1 MYYAHFGLNEAPFR
15 ITPNTEVFFAGGNRG
30 AILDALIYAIG
41 QGEGIVKVTGEVGT
55 GKTMLCNMLQS
66 RLPAHIETVYLAHPS
81 VSPEEILHAIAFE
94 LQLKVARDANRME
107 IMQAL
112 YSYLLERHAQN
123 KQVVIFVEESQNM
136 PIATLEEVRLLS
148 NLETGKHKLLQIVLF
163 GQPELDENL
172 RQPHIRQL
180 RERITHSF
188 ALPPLAVQEIGE
200 YLMFR
205 MRAVGYRGPDL
216 FSAPVVKR
224 IAQASAGLTRR
235 INLIADKALLAAFSE
250 NTHTVQPKHVAAAI
264 RDSEFA
270 RDPATAM
277 DSRKRWLIVA
287 ATALL
292 ACGAAFYWAMR
303 QTPPPA
309 PVSQNRPV
317 APAVAPAG
325 ATQPQAPASSAATPP
340 PENAATATVFD
351 AQPASG
357 DLPHTLP
364 LSRRERGENAPRGTF
379 PSASD
384 KGARHEGTN
393 ADVRADIRPTA
404 THPPLPAG
412 EGPGVREQVSVRNT
426 SVAPA
431 QQPAGPV
438 PVAAVAEAAADSP
451 ETTSNQP
458 DMLLERIA
466 ATRAWLEREA
476 PQTHSIQL
484 LGSENARQLKDHLSS
499 LSKSVEISKIYV
511 YRTVAAQKPFLTVL
525 YGSFGSREAAQNA
538 LDRLPQ
544 SLKAFKPYLRT
555 VQGIREEMSRNK
567 TL

>member
-66 RLPAHIETVYLAHPS
+66 RLPPDIETVYLAHPS

-107 IMQAL
+107 VMQAL

-188 ALPPLAVQEIGE
+188 ALPPLSAHEIGE

-270 RDPATAM
+270 RDAATVW
-277 DSRKRWLIVA
+277 DSRKRWLLVA
-287 ATALL
+287 ATVLL
-292 ACGAAFYWAMR
+292 ACGAAFYWTMR
-303 QTPPPA
+303 QAAAPS
-309 PVSQNRPV
+309 PVSQSRSPAPNDAPADANRPGAAAMASSGDAHASV
-317 APAVAPAG
+317 STSPMSTPPGGSTANTTLIAAYPESANSPGSASEGPAARENPGNDDNASAGG
-325 ATQPQAPASSAATPP
+325 ATA
-340 PENAATATVFD
+340 
-351 AQPASG
+351 
-357 DLPHTLP
+357 
-364 LSRRERGENAPRGTF
+364 
-379 PSASD
+379 
-384 KGARHEGTN
+384 
-393 ADVRADIRPTA
+393 
-404 THPPLPAG
+404 
-412 EGPGVREQVSVRNT
+412 SVRNAV
-426 SVAPA
+426 VATA
-431 QQPAGPV
+431 QQSASQALAGVSPKGV
-438 PVAAVAEAAADSP
+438 PENP
-451 ETTSNQP
+451 EITSNQP

-466 ATRAWLEREA
+466 ATRAWLERAA

-499 LSKSVEISKIYV
+499 IAKSVEISKIYV

-538 LDRLPQ
+538 LDRLPP

>member
-1 MYYAHFGLNEAPFR
+1 MYYAHFGLSEAPFR

-30 AILDALIYAIG
+30 AILEALIYAIA

-66 RLPAHIETVYLAHPS
+66 RLPAQIETVYLAHPS

-107 IMQAL
+107 VMQAL

-188 ALPPLAVQEIGE
+188 ALPPLSAQEVGE

-216 FSAPVVKR
+216 FSTAVVKR

-270 RDPATAM
+270 RDTATAS
-277 DSRKRWLIVA
+277 DSRARWMIASAAVLAVVGVA
-287 ATALL
+287 T
-292 ACGAAFYWAMR
+292 FWAMR
-303 QTPPPA
+303 QNQALSPA
-309 PVSQNRPV
+309 GENRPV

-325 ATQPQAPASSAATPP
+325 EAQPQAPASSAASPSSGNAP
-340 PENAATATVFD
+340 AATLVAAYADGSAPPSVEGSGVRED
-351 AQPASG
+351 ASG
-357 DLPHTLP
+357 SANSSLPP
-364 LSRRERGENAPRGTF
+364 G
-379 PSASD
+379 
-384 KGARHEGTN
+384 
-393 ADVRADIRPTA
+393 V
-404 THPPLPAG
+404 
-412 EGPGVREQVSVRNT
+412 GPGVREGARSGLVPSAPLSTATNEAADARNVASVRN
-426 SVAPA
+426 
-431 QQPAGPV
+431 
-438 PVAAVAEAAADSP
+438 AAVAVAQQSPASTPADGSSVAAANHP
-451 ETTSNQP
+451 ETAPNQP
-458 DMLLERIA
+458 DMLLERIE
-466 ATRAWLEREA
+466 ATLAWLAREA

-484 LGSENARQLKDHLSS
+484 LGSENSQLLKDHLSS
-499 LSKSVEISKIYV
+499 LAKSIEITNLYV
-511 YRTVAAQKPFLTVL
+511 YRTVARQKPFLTVL

-538 LDRLPQ
+538 LDRLPPPM
-544 SLKAFKPYLRT
+544 KAFRPYVRT

>member
-30 AILDALIYAIG
+30 AILDALIYAIS

-66 RLPAHIETVYLAHPS
+66 RLPPQVETVYLAHPS

-94 LQLKVARDANRME
+94 LQLKVPRDANRME
-107 IMQAL
+107 VMQAL

-163 GQPELDENL
+163 GQPELDDNL

-188 ALPPLAVQEIGE
+188 ALPPLSAQEVGE

-216 FSAPVVKR
+216 FSAAVVKR
-224 IAQASAGLTRR
+224 ITQASAGLTRR

-270 RDPATAM
+270 RDEPAGAS
-277 DSRKRWLIVA
+277 DGRRRWMIASATLLLLAVA
-287 ATALL
+287 AAV
-292 ACGAAFYWAMR
+292 YWGMR
-303 QTPPPA
+303 H
-309 PVSQNRPV
+309 SPV
-317 APAVAPAG
+317 APAGGDAPGTPAPPPSG
-325 ATQPQAPASSAATPP
+325 AAPSPAARTPMATAADGGVSSAIVLAAAEPARASA
-340 PENAATATVFD
+340 PEAARV
-351 AQPASG
+351 
-357 DLPHTLP
+357 
-364 LSRRERGENAPRGTF
+364 
-379 PSASD
+379 
-384 KGARHEGTN
+384 
-393 ADVRADIRPTA
+393 ADVRAGQAAVVDMPSPDPSA
-404 THPPLPAG
+404 SSDAG
-412 EGPGVREQVSVRNT
+412 T
-426 SVAPA
+426 
-431 QQPAGPV
+431 
-438 PVAAVAEAAADSP
+438 VAAAQHAARQAAPDGLPTSTALTD
-451 ETTSNQP
+451 ETARNQP
-458 DMLLERIA
+458 DMLLERID
-466 ATRAWLEREA
+466 ATLAWLEREA
-476 PQTHSIQL
+476 PLTHSIQL
-484 LGSENARQLKDHLSS
+484 LGSENAQQLKEHLSS
-499 LSKSVEISKIYV
+499 LAKSIEISKIYV
-511 YRTVAAQKPFLTVL
+511 YRTVAGQKPFLTVL
-525 YGSFGSREAAQNA
+525 YGSFGTREAAQNA
-538 LDRLPQ
+538 LDRLPPP
-544 SLKAFKPYLRT
+544 LKAFKPYLRT

>member
-1 MYYAHFGLNEAPFR
+1 MYYAHFGLSEAPFR

-30 AILDALIYAIG
+30 AILEALIYAIA

-66 RLPAHIETVYLAHPS
+66 RLPAQIETVYLAHPS

-107 IMQAL
+107 VMQAL

-188 ALPPLAVQEIGE
+188 ALPPLSAQEVGE

-216 FSAPVVKR
+216 FSAAVVKR
-224 IAQASAGLTRR
+224 ITQASAGLTRR

-270 RDPATAM
+270 RDTATDS
-277 DSRKRWLIVA
+277 DSRRRWMIASVA
-287 ATALL
+287 AL
-292 ACGAAFYWAMR
+292 AVVGAAIYWAMR
-303 QTPPPA
+303 PNQAPSPA
-309 PVSQNRPV
+309 GENRPV
-317 APAVAPAG
+317 APAVAPAE
-325 ATQPQAPASSAATPP
+325 APQAPANSAATHAPG
-340 PENAATATVFD
+340 NASAATLVASYADGSPLTPAEGLGVMGD
-351 AQPASG
+351 ASG
-357 DLPHTLP
+357 SGNSRLP
-364 LSRRERGENAPRGTF
+364 S
-379 PSASD
+379 
-384 KGARHEGTN
+384 
-393 ADVRADIRPTA
+393 
-404 THPPLPAG
+404 G
-412 EGPGVREQVSVRNT
+412 EGPGVGVREEARSARPLVSATNAAPTGAENADARNVGAVRNPA
-426 SVAPA
+426 VAVA
-431 QQPAGPV
+431 QQTPAREPPQGPS
-438 PVAAVAEAAADSP
+438 AAAADGS
-451 ETTSNQP
+451 ETARNQP
-458 DMLLERIA
+458 DMLGARIE
-466 ATRAWLEREA
+466 ATLAWLAREA

-484 LGSENARQLKDHLSS
+484 LGSENSQLLKDHLSS
-499 LSKSVEISKIYV
+499 IAKSIEISKVYV
-511 YRTVAAQKPFLTVL
+511 YRTLAGQKPFLTVL

-538 LDRLPQ
+538 LDRLPPP
-544 SLKAFKPYLRT
+544 LKAFKPYLRT

>member
-30 AILDALIYAIG
+30 AILDALIYAIA

-66 RLPAHIETVYLAHPS
+66 RLPAQIETVYLAHPS

-107 IMQAL
+107 VMQAL

-188 ALPPLAVQEIGE
+188 ALPPLAAQEIGE

-224 IAQASAGLTRR
+224 IAHASAGLTRR
-235 INLIADKALLAAFSE
+235 VNLIADKALLAAFAE
-250 NTHTVQPKHVAAAI
+250 NTHTVQPKHIAAAI

-270 RDPATAM
+270 RDAATAT
-277 DSRKRWLIVA
+277 DSRKRWLIAAATVLVA
-287 ATALL
+287 A
-292 ACGAAFYWAMR
+292 GAALYWAMR
-303 QTPPPA
+303 QTQA
-309 PVSQNRPV
+309 LSPVSQSRPV
-317 APAVAPAG
+317 APAGEA
-325 ATQPQAPASSAATPP
+325 QPQVPASPAAMPSSGDNSAATSSPGDAS
-340 PENAATATVFD
+340 AATLGA
-351 AQPASG
+351 AYAS
-357 DLPHTLP
+357 
-364 LSRRERGENAPRGTF
+364 
-379 PSASD
+379 
-384 KGARHEGTN
+384 
-393 ADVRADIRPTA
+393 
-404 THPPLPAG
+404 PLPARDG
-412 EGPGVREQVSVRNT
+412 QE
-426 SVAPA
+426 
-431 QQPAGPV
+431 
-438 PVAAVAEAAADSP
+438 
-451 ETTSNQP
+451 
-458 DMLLERIA
+458 
-466 ATRAWLEREA
+466 
-476 PQTHSIQL
+476 
-484 LGSENARQLKDHLSS
+484 
-499 LSKSVEISKIYV
+499 
-511 YRTVAAQKPFLTVL
+511 
-525 YGSFGSREAAQNA
+525 
-538 LDRLPQ
+538 
-544 SLKAFKPYLRT
+544 
-555 VQGIREEMSRNK
+555 
-567 TL
+567 